1 MRVALQHV
9 KKTSRHVVDIERSGV
24 FSNEDALEA
33 APWTADPVT
42 EEWDDVVC
50 VMSMAEATLVQQV
63 LHALDQGFTPKVSA
77 IMSRGM
83 ARDLAKVLP
92 VGAVPD
98 PAEVQ
103 WTGSE
108 PGKLPS
114 HAWRHSRADSAD
126 ADRQYLGQVPYYEA

>member
-103 WTGSE
+103 WTGE
-108 PGKLPS
+108 FAPTRFKFP
-114 HAWRHSRADSAD
+114 RDDSAD
-126 ADRQYLGQVPYYEA
+126 ADRQSLGQVPYYEA